1 MGSTSIEQVAIA
13 AETVESVADAVGK
26 VADEVDKV
34 AEEFA
39 EKLPEGGMLRG
50 IVKSI
55 EHLAE
60 ETEKDAQLVEDL
72 MDKVFIYCFFFHLL
86 KLAILFPKNIVWTS
100 CVFYC

>member
-1 MGSTSIEQVAIA
+1 M
-13 AETVESVADAVGK
+13 ADAVGK

-39 EKLPEGGMLRG
+39 EKLPEGGMLKG

-60 ETEKDAQLVEDL
+60 ETENDAQLVEDL
-72 MDKVFIYCFFFHLL
+72 MDKVFIYCFFFLFDFNFHQL